1 MILDGPHIL
10 LIDDDIRL
18 RELLHKYLSENNFRV
33 TAADNAI
40 VARRQM
46 KRVYFDLLVLD
57 LMMPGENGLEFAKS
71 IRSTNNLSRDVPILM
86 LTAMGETE
94 DRIGGLEAGSDDY
107 MIKPFEPRELLLRIK
122 SILRR
127 VPREDNL
134 ALGKANLGAMVFDPA
149 RQELSQG
156 ENIVGLTSGESNLLK
171 ILAERPGVV
180 FSREDLSN
188 YLALDSGERAIDV
201 QVIGSSGNNLG
212 TLPLNKAIQIA
223 KEEGL
228 DLIEIS
234 PNANPPV
241 CKTSPCLFH
250 HF

>member
-40 VARRQM
+40 VARGQM

-71 IRSTNNLSRDVPILM
+71 IRSMNNLSRDVPILM

-94 DRIGGLEAGSDDY
+94 DRIGGLEVGGDDY

-156 ENIVGLTSGESNLLK
+156 DKIVGLTSGESNLLK

-180 FSREDLSN
+180 VSREDLSN

-201 QVIGSSGNNLG
+201 QVNRLRQKI
-212 TLPLNKAIQIA
+212 
-223 KEEGL
+223 EL
-228 DLIEIS
+228 DPKS
-234 PNANPPV
+234 PRYLQTVRGRGYILRPD
-241 CKTSPCLFH
+241 
-250 HF
+250 

>member
-1 MILDGPHIL
+1 MISDGPHIL

-40 VARRQM
+40 VAREQM

-94 DRIGGLEAGSDDY
+94 DRIGGLEVGGDDY

-134 ALGKANLGAMVFDPA
+134 ALGKANLGTMVFDPA

-156 ENIVGLTSGESNLLK
+156 DEIVGLTSGESNLLK

-188 YLALDSGERAIDV
+188 HLALDSGERAIDV
-201 QVIGSSGNNLG
+201 QVNRLRQKI
-212 TLPLNKAIQIA
+212 
-223 KEEGL
+223 EL
-228 DLIEIS
+228 DPKS
-234 PNANPPV
+234 PRYLQTVRGRGYILRPD
-241 CKTSPCLFH
+241 
-250 HF
+250 

>member
-1 MILDGPHIL
+1 MISDGPHIL

-40 VARRQM
+40 VARKQM

-122 SILRR
+122 NILRR

-156 ENIVGLTSGESNLLK
+156 EKIVELTSGESNLLK

-180 FSREDLSN
+180 VSREDLSN

-201 QVIGSSGNNLG
+201 QVNRLRQKI
-212 TLPLNKAIQIA
+212 
-223 KEEGL
+223 EL
-228 DLIEIS
+228 DPKS
-234 PNANPPV
+234 PRYLQTVRGRGYILRPD
-241 CKTSPCLFH
+241 
-250 HF
+250 

>member
-40 VARRQM
+40 VAREQM

-94 DRIGGLEAGSDDY
+94 DRIGGLEVGGDDY

-201 QVIGSSGNNLG
+201 QVNRLRQKI
-212 TLPLNKAIQIA
+212 
-223 KEEGL
+223 EL
-228 DLIEIS
+228 DPKS
-234 PNANPPV
+234 PRYLQTVRGRGYILRPD
-241 CKTSPCLFH
+241 
-250 HF
+250 

>member
-1 MILDGPHIL
+1 MISDSPHIL

-40 VARRQM
+40 VARKQM

-94 DRIGGLEAGSDDY
+94 DRIGGLEVGGDDY

-201 QVIGSSGNNLG
+201 QVNRLRQKI
-212 TLPLNKAIQIA
+212 
-223 KEEGL
+223 EL
-228 DLIEIS
+228 DPKS
-234 PNANPPV
+234 PRYLQTVRGRGYILRPD
-241 CKTSPCLFH
+241 
-250 HF
+250 

>member
-1 MILDGPHIL
+1 MISDSPHIL

-40 VARRQM
+40 VAREQM
-46 KRVYFDLLVLD
+46 KRVFFDLLVLD

-86 LTAMGETE
+86 LTAMGETA
-94 DRIGGLEAGSDDY
+94 DRIGGLEVGGDDY
-107 MIKPFEPRELLLRIK
+107 MITPFEPRELLLRIK

-127 VPREDNL
+127 VPREDNS

-156 ENIVGLTSGESNLLK
+156 DEIVGLTSGESNLLK

-201 QVIGSSGNNLG
+201 QVNRLRQKI
-212 TLPLNKAIQIA
+212 
-223 KEEGL
+223 EL
-228 DLIEIS
+228 DPKS
-234 PNANPPV
+234 PRYLQTVRGRGYILRPD
-241 CKTSPCLFH
+241 
-250 HF
+250 

>member
-1 MILDGPHIL
+1 MISDGPHIL

-40 VARRQM
+40 VARKQM

-94 DRIGGLEAGSDDY
+94 DRIGGLEVGGDDY

-156 ENIVGLTSGESNLLK
+156 DKIVGLTSGESNLLK

-188 YLALDSGERAIDV
+188 YLALGSGERAIDV
-201 QVIGSSGNNLG
+201 QVNRLRQKI
-212 TLPLNKAIQIA
+212 
-223 KEEGL
+223 EL
-228 DLIEIS
+228 DPKS
-234 PNANPPV
+234 PRYLQTVRGRGYILRPD
-241 CKTSPCLFH
+241 
-250 HF
+250 

>member
-1 MILDGPHIL
+1 MISDGPHIL

-40 VARRQM
+40 VARGQM

-94 DRIGGLEAGSDDY
+94 DRIGGLEVGGDDY

-201 QVIGSSGNNLG
+201 QVNRLRQKI
-212 TLPLNKAIQIA
+212 
-223 KEEGL
+223 EL
-228 DLIEIS
+228 DPKS
-234 PNANPPV
+234 PRYLQTVRGHGYILRPD
-241 CKTSPCLFH
+241 
-250 HF
+250 

>member
-1 MILDGPHIL
+1 MISDGPHIL

-40 VARRQM
+40 VARGQM

-94 DRIGGLEAGSDDY
+94 DRIGGLEVGGDDY

-134 ALGKANLGAMVFDPA
+134 VQGKANLGAMVFDPA

-156 ENIVGLTSGESNLLK
+156 DKIVGLTSGESNLLK

-201 QVIGSSGNNLG
+201 QVNRLRQKI
-212 TLPLNKAIQIA
+212 
-223 KEEGL
+223 EL
-228 DLIEIS
+228 DPKS
-234 PNANPPV
+234 PRYLQTVRGRGYILRPD
-241 CKTSPCLFH
+241 
-250 HF
+250 

>member
-1 MILDGPHIL
+1 MISDGPHIL
-10 LIDDDIRL
+10 LIDDDNRL

-40 VARRQM
+40 VARELM

-71 IRSTNNLSRDVPILM
+71 IRSTNNLSREVPILM
-86 LTAMGETE
+86 LPAMGETE
-94 DRIGGLEAGSDDY
+94 DRIGGLEVGGDDY

-122 SILRR
+122 SILR

-134 ALGKANLGAMVFDPA
+134 ALGKANLGAMVFDPT

-156 ENIVGLTSGESNLLK
+156 DKIVGLTSGESNLLK

-188 YLALDSGERAIDV
+188 NLALDSGERAIDV
-201 QVIGSSGNNLG
+201 QVNRLRQKI
-212 TLPLNKAIQIA
+212 
-223 KEEGL
+223 EL
-228 DLIEIS
+228 DPKS
-234 PNANPPV
+234 PRYLQTVRGRGYILRPD
-241 CKTSPCLFH
+241 
-250 HF
+250 

>member
-40 VARRQM
+40 VARGQM

-71 IRSTNNLSRDVPILM
+71 IRSMNNLSRDVPILM

-94 DRIGGLEAGSDDY
+94 DRISGLEVGGDDY

-156 ENIVGLTSGESNLLK
+156 EKIVGLTSGESNLLK

-188 YLALDSGERAIDV
+188 YLALGSGERAIDV
-201 QVIGSSGNNLG
+201 QVNRLRQKI
-212 TLPLNKAIQIA
+212 
-223 KEEGL
+223 EL
-228 DLIEIS
+228 DPKS
-234 PNANPPV
+234 PRYLQTVRGRGYILRPD
-241 CKTSPCLFH
+241 
-250 HF
+250 

>member
-1 MILDGPHIL
+1 MISDSPHIL

-40 VARRQM
+40 VAREQM
-46 KRVYFDLLVLD
+46 KRVFFDLLVLD

-71 IRSTNNLSRDVPILM
+71 IRSTNYLSRDVPILM
-86 LTAMGETE
+86 LRAMGETE
-94 DRIGGLEAGSDDY
+94 DRIGGLEVGGDDY

-134 ALGKANLGAMVFDPA
+134 ALGKVNLGAMVFDPA
-149 RQELSQG
+149 RQELSKG
-156 ENIVGLTSGESNLLK
+156 DKIVGLTSGESNLLK

-188 YLALDSGERAIDV
+188 NLALDSGERAIDV
-201 QVIGSSGNNLG
+201 QVNRLRQKI
-212 TLPLNKAIQIA
+212 
-223 KEEGL
+223 EL
-228 DLIEIS
+228 DPKS
-234 PNANPPV
+234 PRYLQTVRGRGYILRPD
-241 CKTSPCLFH
+241 
-250 HF
+250 

>member
-1 MILDGPHIL
+1 MISDGPHIL

-40 VARRQM
+40 VAREQM

-94 DRIGGLEAGSDDY
+94 DRIGGLEVGGDDY

-127 VPREDNL
+127 VPREDNFVQ
-134 ALGKANLGAMVFDPA
+134 GKANMGAMVFDPA

-156 ENIVGLTSGESNLLK
+156 EKIVGLTSGESNLLK

-201 QVIGSSGNNLG
+201 QVNRLRQKI
-212 TLPLNKAIQIA
+212 
-223 KEEGL
+223 EL
-228 DLIEIS
+228 DPKS
-234 PNANPPV
+234 PRYLQTVRGRGYILRPD
-241 CKTSPCLFH
+241 
-250 HF
+250 

>member
-40 VARRQM
+40 VARGQM

-71 IRSTNNLSRDVPILM
+71 IRSMNNLSRDVPILM

-94 DRIGGLEAGSDDY
+94 DRIGGLEVGGDDY

-122 SILRR
+122 SILMR

-156 ENIVGLTSGESNLLK
+156 EKIVGLTSGESNLLK

-180 FSREDLSN
+180 VSREDLSN

-201 QVIGSSGNNLG
+201 QVNRLRQKI
-212 TLPLNKAIQIA
+212 
-223 KEEGL
+223 EL
-228 DLIEIS
+228 DPKS
-234 PNANPPV
+234 PRYLQTVRGRGYILRPD
-241 CKTSPCLFH
+241 
-250 HF
+250 

>member
-1 MILDGPHIL
+1 MISDGPHIL

-40 VARRQM
+40 VARGQM

-71 IRSTNNLSRDVPILM
+71 IRSMNNLSRDVPILM

-94 DRIGGLEAGSDDY
+94 DRIGGLEVGGDDY

-156 ENIVGLTSGESNLLK
+156 EKIVGLTSGESNLLK

-180 FSREDLSN
+180 VSREDLSN
-188 YLALDSGERAIDV
+188 YLALGSGERAIDV
-201 QVIGSSGNNLG
+201 QVNRLRQKI
-212 TLPLNKAIQIA
+212 
-223 KEEGL
+223 EL
-228 DLIEIS
+228 DPKS
-234 PNANPPV
+234 PRYLQTVRGRGYILRPD
-241 CKTSPCLFH
+241 
-250 HF
+250 

>member
-1 MILDGPHIL
+1 MISDGPHIL

-40 VARRQM
+40 VARGQM

-94 DRIGGLEAGSDDY
+94 DRIGGLEVGGDDY

-201 QVIGSSGNNLG
+201 QVNRLRQKI
-212 TLPLNKAIQIA
+212 
-223 KEEGL
+223 EL
-228 DLIEIS
+228 DPKS
-234 PNANPPV
+234 PRYLQTVRGRGYILRPD
-241 CKTSPCLFH
+241 
-250 HF
+250 

>member
-1 MILDGPHIL
+1 MISDGPHIL

-18 RELLHKYLSENNFRV
+18 CELLHKYLSENNFRV

-40 VARRQM
+40 VARGQM

-94 DRIGGLEAGSDDY
+94 DRIGGLEVGGDDY

-201 QVIGSSGNNLG
+201 QVNRLRQKI
-212 TLPLNKAIQIA
+212 
-223 KEEGL
+223 EL
-228 DLIEIS
+228 DPKS
-234 PNANPPV
+234 PRYLQTVRGRGYILRPD
-241 CKTSPCLFH
+241 
-250 HF
+250 

>member
-40 VARRQM
+40 VAREQM

-94 DRIGGLEAGSDDY
+94 DRIGGLEVGGDDY

-149 RQELSQG
+149 RLELSQG
-156 ENIVGLTSGESNLLK
+156 DKIVGLTSGESNLLK

-188 YLALDSGERAIDV
+188 YLALRSGERAIDV
-201 QVIGSSGNNLG
+201 QVNRLRQKI
-212 TLPLNKAIQIA
+212 
-223 KEEGL
+223 EL
-228 DLIEIS
+228 DPKS
-234 PNANPPV
+234 PRYLQTVRGRGYILRPD
-241 CKTSPCLFH
+241 
-250 HF
+250 

>member
-1 MILDGPHIL
+1 MISDGPHIL

-40 VARRQM
+40 VARKQM

-71 IRSTNNLSRDVPILM
+71 IRSMNNLSRDVPILM

-94 DRIGGLEAGSDDY
+94 DRIGGLEVGGDDY

-156 ENIVGLTSGESNLLK
+156 EKIVGLTSGESNLLK

-188 YLALDSGERAIDV
+188 YLALGSGERAIDV
-201 QVIGSSGNNLG
+201 QVNRLRQKI
-212 TLPLNKAIQIA
+212 
-223 KEEGL
+223 EL
-228 DLIEIS
+228 DPKS
-234 PNANPPV
+234 PRYLQTVRGRGYILRPD
-241 CKTSPCLFH
+241 
-250 HF
+250 

>member
-1 MILDGPHIL
+1 MISDGPHIL

-40 VARRQM
+40 VAREQM

-94 DRIGGLEAGSDDY
+94 DRIGGLEVGGDDY

-127 VPREDNL
+127 APKED
-134 ALGKANLGAMVFDPA
+134 
-149 RQELSQG
+149 
-156 ENIVGLTSGESNLLK
+156 
-171 ILAERPGVV
+171 
-180 FSREDLSN
+180 
-188 YLALDSGERAIDV
+188 
-201 QVIGSSGNNLG
+201 
-212 TLPLNKAIQIA
+212 
-223 KEEGL
+223 
-228 DLIEIS
+228 
-234 PNANPPV
+234 
-241 CKTSPCLFH
+241 
-250 HF
+250 

>member
-1 MILDGPHIL
+1 MISDGPHIL

-40 VARRQM
+40 VARGQM

-149 RQELSQG
+149 RKELSQG
-156 ENIVGLTSGESNLLK
+156 DKIVGLTSGESNLLK

-188 YLALDSGERAIDV
+188 YLALGSGERAIDV
-201 QVIGSSGNNLG
+201 QVNRLRQKI
-212 TLPLNKAIQIA
+212 
-223 KEEGL
+223 EL
-228 DLIEIS
+228 DPKS
-234 PNANPPV
+234 PRYLQTVRGRGYILRPD
-241 CKTSPCLFH
+241 
-250 HF
+250 